1 MATRLPLVIGADGLP
16 QQLQSG
22 DTIATNAH
30 AKFTATMT
38 TPLTIS
44 LGATQTVTLA
54 VSPVAVGDSLAA
66 GEDISV
72 QPTAAIPSGINL
84 AWWYV
89 SGTNQVALGFTSSS
103 IISLPSP
110 SIAFRVT
117 AHR

>member
-1 MATRLPLVIGADGLP
+1 MGNLVQAKQVRSL
-16 QQLQSG
+16 
-22 DTIATNAH
+22 AH
-30 AKFTATMT
+30 AKFTGTLT

-54 VSPVAVGDSLAA
+54 VSSVVAGDSLAA

-72 QPTAAIPSGINL
+72 QPTAAIPGGINL

-89 SGTNQVALGFTSSS
+89 SGPNQVALGFTSSAL
-103 IISLPSP
+103 ISLPSP
-110 SIAFRVT
+110 SILFRVT

>member
-1 MATRLPLVIGADGLP
+1 MAARKPIVIGSDGLP
-16 QQLQSG
+16 QQLQSADNISG
-22 DTIATNAH
+22 PH
-30 AKFTATMT
+30 AKFTGTMT
-38 TPLTIS
+38 TGLVIN
-44 LGATQTVTLA
+44 LGATQTVTLT
-54 VSPVAVGDSLAA
+54 VFPVVTGDSLAA

-72 QPTAAIPSGINL
+72 QPTAAIPAGINL

-89 SGTNQVALGFTSSS
+89 SGTNQVAIGFTSSQ